1 MADRNIWDIS
11 KPRITISKDELLKD
25 LKAYSK
31 TLKPQTELTAS
42 GYNKWSGRRYSAST
56 FQRSFGAWETACNQ
70 AGLKAKKKNI
80 YNFEELFDHIEKVA
94 EWRGERPSID
104 DIKKYN
110 KKFGT
115 TITHDAYARRW
126 GGYKNFMRLFSQY
139 KMGQITKQELIDE
152 GHSRPRRKA
161 LSDRLRAEVFR
172 RDGYRCVDCGST
184 AKDGATLHVH
194 HIIPVSKGGKNELS
208 NLATNCDRCNLG
220 KSDKILK

>member
-11 KPRITISKDELLKD
+11 KPTITISKEDLLKD

-31 TLKPQTELTAS
+31 TLKPQTALTAS
-42 GYNKWSGRRYSAST
+42 GYTEWSGRRYSAST
-56 FQRSFGAWETACNQ
+56 IQRTFVTWEAAFNQ
-70 AGLKAKKKNI
+70 AGLKAKKKHK
-80 YNFEELFDHIEKVA
+80 YSFEKLFDHIEKVA
-94 EWRGERPSID
+94 EWREERPSID

-115 TITHDAYARRW
+115 TITHDAYERRW
-126 GGYKNFMRLFSQY
+126 GSYKYFMTLFSQY
-139 KMGQITKQELIDE
+139 KMGQITKQELINE

-161 LSDRLRAEVFR
+161 LPDRLRAEVFR
-172 RDGYRCVDCGST
+172 RDAYRCVDCGST
-184 AKDGATLHVH
+184 AKDGTELHAH